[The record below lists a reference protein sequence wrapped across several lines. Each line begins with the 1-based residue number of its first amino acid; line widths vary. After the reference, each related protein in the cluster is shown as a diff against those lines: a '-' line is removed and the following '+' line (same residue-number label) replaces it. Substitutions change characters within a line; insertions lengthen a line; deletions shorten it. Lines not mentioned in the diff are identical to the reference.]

1 MYNKLIIAK
10 TKFYMSNEDRK
21 ALSSDI
27 ADMALNGALVIGSE
41 IEHLLII
48 DVDTGNVVPVK
59 EKEETE
65 IKSGT
70 KQEKKYTTREIM
82 NAIKN
87 IFSRTKKKNRPP
99 ANKE

>member
-48 DVDTGNVVPVK
+48 DVDTGDVVPVK
-59 EKEETE
+59 EKEENYITSE
-65 IKSGT
+65 T
-70 KQEKKYTTREIM
+70 KKEKKYTPKEILK
-82 NAIKN
+82 AVKN
-87 IFSRTKKKNRPP
+87 ILGRKKFYPPAKKK
-99 ANKE
+99 

>member
-48 DVDTGNVVPVK
+48 DVDTGDVVPVK
-59 EKEETE
+59 EKEENYITSDTP
-65 IKSGT
+65 K
-70 KQEKKYTTREIM
+70 EKKYTPKEILK
-82 NAIKN
+82 AVKN
-87 IFSRTKKKNRPP
+87 ILGRKKNYPPAKKK
-99 ANKE
+99 